1 MLFPS
6 SAVQSLRRV
15 FQTAFTVCD
24 IAEPLASFDATTSA
38 EEVREDMESSRFRV
52 AGVRSSG
59 RVQAFIEISDLGPG
73 ACGDYQQEFDES
85 LIIPDSMPL
94 VDLVQRLRDQQ
105 QLFVS
110 VLGQV
115 GGIVSRSDLQKP
127 PVRMWLFG
135 MLTLIEMRTTRL
147 ITRGCPDD
155 TWQAFLSDA
164 RVQKSQDLM
173 SERARRHQE
182 VSLLDC
188 LQLSDKLQIVARN
201 EDLRRHTRFRSR
213 RQMDDS
219 IKMLERLRNNLA
231 HSQDI
236 IADDWGTIVALSE
249 NFENVLNGPQDL
261 PDESQDMERT
271 QNIKGANRTQDMQE
285 EPE

>member
-15 FQTAFTVCD
+15 FQHAFTVCD
-24 IAEPLASFDATTSA
+24 VAEPLASFDETTSA
-38 EEVREDMESSRFRV
+38 DSVRECMEASRFQV
-52 AGVRSSG
+52 AGVRRSG
-59 RVQAFIEISDLGPG
+59 RVQAFIQIADLGSGP
-73 ACGDYQQEFDES
+73 CSDYQQDFDEAM
-85 LIIPDSMPL
+85 IIPDSLPL
-94 VDLVQRLRDQQ
+94 VELVQRLSDQQ
-105 QLFVS
+105 RLFVS

-147 ITRGCPDD
+147 IDRGCPDN

-173 SERARRHQE
+173 TERARRNQE

-188 LQLSDKLQIVARN
+188 LQLSDKLQIVSRN
-201 EDLRRHTRFRSR
+201 EDLRRHTRFQSR
-213 RQMDDS
+213 RQMDES
-219 IKMLERLRNNLA
+219 IKLLERLRNNLA

-261 PDESQDMERT
+261 
-271 QNIKGANRTQDMQE
+271 AE
-285 EPE
+285 ELD